1 MRTRRIIAI
10 FMIITSMLM
19 QISYA
24 CTTSKQSIA
33 NTGNYEIHFSIVD
46 YKLIEDYGCVNLIL
60 DNGDGANIGVSVS
73 NIYPGVIYSL
83 DTVLENSGS
92 HNAKI
97 TGFSIESNSN
107 NNSTDSQRLYDMI
120 VGVKDDT
127 TKVKLNEY
135 IDYLNSAYIGKVI
148 SPGQYLPI
156 SLSMGMDE
164 NVTDLENIICD
175 YQIIVNF
182 EQVTYNDED
191 NDEDDHNGEND
202 HNEKEENKDTSKNEN
217 NDESMNEDSDNH
229 SNEKSS
235 VPSIQEEKPVF
246 ITKSNNDVLPNTGEK
261 SPVMVYGLGLVLMLG
276 GILLLKKNDVK
287 E

>member
-1 MRTRRIIAI
+1 MRTRKIIAI
-10 FMIITSMLM
+10 FMIITSMLL

-24 CTTSKQSIA
+24 STTSKQSIA
-33 NTGNYEIHFSIVD
+33 NTGNYEINFSSVE
-46 YKLIEDYGCVNLIL
+46 YKLIEDYGCVNLVL
-60 DNGDGANIGVSVS
+60 DNGDGANIGVSVN

-83 DTVLENSGS
+83 DAILENSGS

-97 TGFSIESNSN
+97 TGFSIESNSE
-107 NNSTDSQRLYDMI
+107 NNSTDSRRLYDML
-120 VGVKDDT
+120 VGIKDDT

-135 IDYLNSAYIGKVI
+135 IDYLNSAYTGKII

-191 NDEDDHNGEND
+191 NGEDD
-202 HNEKEENKDTSKNEN
+202 HNEKEKDKDTSKNDN
-217 NDESMNEDSDNH
+217 NDESMNEDSSNH
-229 SNEKSS
+229 DNEKSS

-261 SPVMVYGLGLVLMLG
+261 SPIIVYGLGLVLMLG

>member
-1 MRTRRIIAI
+1 
-10 FMIITSMLM
+10 MIITSMLL

-24 CTTSKQSIA
+24 STTSKQSIA
-33 NTGNYEIHFSIVD
+33 NTGNYEIHFSSVE
-46 YKLIEDYGCVNLIL
+46 YKLIEDYGCVNLVL
-60 DNGDGANIGVSVS
+60 DNGDGANIGVSVN

-83 DTVLENSGS
+83 DAILENSGS

-97 TGFSIESNSN
+97 TGFSIESNSE
-107 NNSTDSQRLYDMI
+107 NNSTDSRRLYDML
-120 VGVKDDT
+120 VGIKDDT

-148 SPGQYLPI
+148 SSGQYLPI

-191 NDEDDHNGEND
+191 NGEDD
-202 HNEKEENKDTSKNEN
+202 HNEKEKDKGTSKNDN
-217 NDESMNEDSDNH
+217 NDESMNEDSSNH
-229 SNEKSS
+229 DNEKSS

-261 SPVMVYGLGLVLMLG
+261 SPIIVYGLGLVLMLG